1 MRTSSK
7 PHTLTRF
14 ALVRL
19 PLKFTQADT
28 THLLNDAALEGVL
41 SGLPRVVPWQ
51 CDCVK
56 PSLPSAISSGGSRAW
71 PCTALPQPPREE
83 QLVLGVTGG
92 VGSPWGPALPEL
104 EEAQRGTGDES
115 SEGPVPSSLLSPSV
129 STVLR

>member
-1 MRTSSK
+1 MASHG
-7 PHTLTRF
+7 P
-14 ALVRL
+14 A
-19 PLKFTQADT
+19 PA
-28 THLLNDAALEGVL
+28 
-41 SGLPRVVPWQ
+41 P
-51 CDCVK
+51 
-56 PSLPSAISSGGSRAW
+56 
-71 PCTALPQPPREE
+71 PQEE